1 MRGRHRHVIDK
12 KVEENLDDDVYMYLV
27 TCTDERHAYRV
38 AIRASKA
45 IEWNRQ
51 QEEHFVRGESSH
63 PTNPT
68 RHMQRLQS
76 VQYSDPSPPNAPS
89 FHKSLTKKTK
99 YVKNLFK
106 GGAIKKTIGCLIS
119 KFFI

>member
-1 MRGRHRHVIDK
+1 MRGRHRHVIDGN
-12 KVEENLDDDVYMYLV
+12 VEENLDDD
-27 TCTDERHAYRV
+27 RHAYRV

-68 RHMQRLQS
+68 RHMRRLQS
-76 VQYSDPSPPNAPS
+76 VQYSNPSP
-89 FHKSLTKKTK
+89 K

-106 GGAIKKTIGCLIS
+106 GGAIKKTMGCLIK